1 MSVLL
6 KAENLCKSFTMGELK
21 VDVLRNINFEI
32 EDGEFIV
39 ILGPS
44 GSGKSTL
51 LNLIGGMD
59 SIDSGSLSYKGL
71 NIETM
76 DKKRLTQY
84 RRKAIGFV
92 FQFYNLI
99 PSLNAYENVLLAGNL
114 SDNPLDVDM
123 IFEEVGLG
131 DRKEHFPSQLSG
143 GQQQRV
149 AMARAVIKN
158 PDILLCDEPTGALD
172 TKSSEMVMNFLKIF
186 NKSYGKTIIVITHD
200 GDISKIADRVFH
212 IKDGQLVNIQEGVKD
227 AL

>member
-1 MSVLL
+1 
-6 KAENLCKSFTMGELK
+6 MGELK

>member
-32 EDGEFIV
+32 EEGEFIV

-114 SDNPLDVDM
+114 SDNPFDVDM

-172 TKSSEMVMNFLKIF
+172 TKSSEMVMNFLKFF